1 LLLNVSLSFNIC
13 LSTLGSSRKID
24 HIERPLIMP
33 STIVPNST
41 ASTVSPNPSSRQA
54 TGTFTGQ
61 VYMDSV
67 HVNKEEGVMLNHVT
81 FLPGARTYWHTHE
94 RGQILEVKAGSGW
107 ICDKGGK
114 PRRIR
119 TGDTV
124 VCAAGTTHWHGADEG
139 SMMMHLAI
147 SLGTT
152 SWDVEVTQEEYNQK
166 SA

>member
-1 LLLNVSLSFNIC
+1 MTEDIGVFSTIQGACASLLLIVDVSPSFNPCIC
-13 LSTLGSSRKID
+13 IPNPSTVID
-24 HIERPLIMP
+24 HNPKQPIMP

-41 ASTVSPNPSSRQA
+41 ASTVSPQPSSRQA

-139 SMMMHLAI
+139 
-147 SLGTT
+147 
-152 SWDVEVTQEEYNQK
+152 
-166 SA
+166 